1 MSKEEKKTYTI
12 KSDENLGEV
21 KIADEVVAIIAGLA
35 AMEVEGVSS
44 MAGNATRELIAKLG
58 MKSLSKGVKVDVL
71 DGIVTVTLA
80 LNMSYGYSIK
90 DITAKVQEKVK
101 AAIENMTGLEVADVN
116 IRVAGVDVFSYEFN
130 SDQEMPQQMQLYFE
144 QLDQEPKEEDM
155 AYIRDK
161 ALNVILKSEE
171 IDEMLNE
178 HVTGWKTSRMN
189 KVDLSILRL
198 AVYEMKYDEDV
209 PVGVAINEAVELAK
223 KYSGDEGPAFIN
235 GVLARLS

>member
-1 MSKEEKKTYTI
+1 M
-12 KSDENLGEV
+12 LGSGQWKDVEV
-21 KIADEVVAIIAGLA
+21 IH
-35 AMEVEGVSS
+35 
-44 MAGNATRELIAKLG
+44 ELI
-58 MKSLSKGVKVDVL
+58 D
-71 DGIVTVTLA
+71 
-80 LNMSYGYSIK
+80 N
-90 DITAKVQEKVK
+90 
-101 AAIENMTGLEVADVN
+101 EV
-116 IRVAGVDVFSYEFN
+116 GSH
-130 SDQEMPQQMQLYFE
+130 
-144 QLDQEPKEEDM
+144 
-155 AYIRDK
+155 
-161 ALNVILKSEE
+161 

>member
-1 MSKEEKKTYTI
+1 MKRTE
-12 KSDENLGEV
+12 
-21 KIADEVVAIIAGLA
+21 
-35 AMEVEGVSS
+35 M
-44 MAGNATRELIAKLG
+44 REHIFR
-58 MKSLSKGVKVDVL
+58 M
-71 DGIVTVTLA
+71 
-80 LNMSYGYSIK
+80 
-90 DITAKVQEKVK
+90 
-101 AAIENMTGLEVADVN
+101 
-116 IRVAGVDVFSYEFN
+116 VFSYEFN

-144 QLDQEPKEEDM
+144 QLDQEPKEEDI

-161 ALNVILKSEE
+161 ALNIILKSEE

-178 HVTGWKTSRMN
+178 HVTGWETSRMN

>member
-1 MSKEEKKTYTI
+1 MKRTE
-12 KSDENLGEV
+12 
-21 KIADEVVAIIAGLA
+21 
-35 AMEVEGVSS
+35 M
-44 MAGNATRELIAKLG
+44 REHIFR
-58 MKSLSKGVKVDVL
+58 M
-71 DGIVTVTLA
+71 
-80 LNMSYGYSIK
+80 
-90 DITAKVQEKVK
+90 
-101 AAIENMTGLEVADVN
+101 
-116 IRVAGVDVFSYEFN
+116 VFSYEFN

-161 ALNVILKSEE
+161 ALN
-171 IDEMLNE
+171 
-178 HVTGWKTSRMN
+178 VTGWKTSRMN